1 MPAILTCRVSETD
14 LLRGAA
20 QSLIEAERARLPDLS
35 AITVLLP
42 NLHVAPAVARALGQ
56 AAGLPTLLLPT
67 LTTLPQLAKQA
78 SLDQPCVP
86 DSERQSLLYGALRA
100 RKWFRDAT
108 LLWPLTGELLKLFD
122 ELTLNQVRLPDS
134 HDDFLQQLEAAY
146 AATAGASLQ
155 FEARLAH
162 GLWHALRHDL
172 GARLDAAST
181 YALQLGQ
188 LAQTANAPLYG
199 VGLTD
204 LAPIERDFLT
214 AYAERA
220 PVTLFTSDTLAEDAT
235 TSGALLRAAWGNQAS
250 GIGSQASEEPTPL
263 FERAAALCASVPVSP
278 IADKL
283 KLFGA
288 QSLEQEALAAA
299 TQVRLWLT
307 EGKRDIAIVAQD
319 RLAARR
325 LRALLERHAIYV
337 KDETGWTFS
346 TTAASALI
354 MRWLDLVADDFYY
367 QDLLDFLKSPLV
379 LSQMPREERREAVS
393 TLELLIREHNV
404 VSRLAHYL
412 DLARGNDAL
421 ACIPLLEA
429 LHAARTGWQT
439 RRAQPLRD
447 WLKLLTSTLSQLGML
462 EPLARDLAGGQ
473 MLDMLARAERELE
486 TASETFRFAEWRHW
500 LNQCFERATFLDTGI
515 DSTIVFTHLPATRL
529 RTFDATLLLGCDA
542 RHLPSPPAATV
553 FFNQSVRASLKL
565 PTWRDAWLV
574 EQSDVA
580 GLLARSNAVLATW
593 QAFQQ
598 GEPNLLSPLFELLE
612 TCHTQA
618 YGVNLRDTRL
628 HALLKPPP
636 ILAPDL
642 AQVQPAP
649 QLDTATIPQ
658 EISASAY
665 GSLMNCPYQYFAR
678 HVLKLNEL
686 DEVQL
691 TMEKRDFGS
700 IAHHIL
706 HRFHHSY
713 PTLNDET
720 DAHWEVVL
728 HEISQ
733 HVFAP
738 MLRINYLSRAWLTE
752 WEKMI
757 PAYLA
762 WQRAHEAQG
771 WQWHSGEAAE
781 RLAMA
786 LANGAPLTL
795 KGTLDRLDEGGGGR
809 TVIDYKMKAKS
820 DLRKQLKLPGE
831 DVQLPVYALLAGER
845 TTQATYLSFNQDGV
859 ETVQPEGE
867 IQELAAEVA
876 RRLQAIFE
884 ALHAGAGLPAQG
896 AEAACAQCEM
906 EGVCRRS
913 YWTSPGTHG

>member
-1 MPAILTCRVSETD
+1 MPAILTCRFPETD

-20 QSLIEAERARLPDLS
+20 RSLIEAEQARLPDLS
-35 AITVLLP
+35 AVTVLLP
-42 NLHVAPAVARALGQ
+42 NLHAAPALARALGLE
-56 AAGLPTLLLPT
+56 AGLPTLLLPA
-67 LTTLPQLAKQA
+67 LTTLPQLAKRA
-78 SLDQPCVP
+78 SLDLPSLP

-100 RKWFRDAT
+100 RKWFHDAT
-108 LLWPLTGELLKLFD
+108 LLWPLTAELLKLFD

-134 HDDFLQQLEAAY
+134 HDDFLHQLETAY

-162 GLWHALRHDL
+162 ELWHALRHDL

-204 LAPIERDFLT
+204 LAPVERDFLT
-214 AYAERA
+214 AYAGRTQ
-220 PVTLFTSDTLAEDAT
+220 VTLFTSETLSEDA
-235 TSGALLRAAWGNQAS
+235 SSNGALLRAAWGFQGAGS
-250 GIGSQASEEPTPL
+250 GEREAENPKPL
-263 FERAAALCASVPVSP
+263 FERALILREAVPASPV
-278 IADKL
+278 AGKL

-288 QSLEQEALAAA
+288 QSLEEEAFAAA
-299 TQVRLWLT
+299 TQIRLWLA

-367 QDLLDFLKSPLV
+367 QHLLDFLKSPLV

-393 TLELLIREHNV
+393 ALELLIREHNV

-412 DLARGNDAL
+412 DLARRNDAL
-421 ACIPLLEA
+421 ACMPLLEA
-429 LHAARTGWQT
+429 LNTARTGWQT

-473 MLDMLARAERELE
+473 MLDMLARSMRELE
-486 TASETFRFAEWRHW
+486 TSSETFRFAEWRHW

-515 DSTIVFTHLPATRL
+515 ESSIVFTHLPATRL
-529 RTFDATLLLGCDA
+529 RAFDAALLLGCDA

-553 FFNQSVRASLKL
+553 FFNQSVRASLNL

-574 EQSDVA
+574 EQGDVA
-580 GLLARSNAVLATW
+580 GLLARSGAVLATW

-598 GEPNLLSPLFELLE
+598 GEPNLLSPWFELLD

-618 YGVNLRDTRL
+618 YGVNLRDTQLRS
-628 HALLKPPP
+628 LLELPP
-636 ILAPDL
+636 IPAPDL
-642 AQVQPAP
+642 AQAQPAP
-649 QLDTATIPQ
+649 RLDTTAIPQ

-665 GSLMNCPYQYFAR
+665 GSLMICPYQYFAR

-691 TMEKRDFGS
+691 TLEKRDFGS
-700 IAHHIL
+700 IVHHIL
-706 HRFHHSY
+706 HRFHHDH
-713 PTLNDET
+713 PALGDEP
-720 DAHWEVVL
+720 DAHWEAVL
-728 HEISQ
+728 RDISR

-738 MLRINYLSRAWLTE
+738 MLRINYLSRAWLAQ
-752 WEKMI
+752 WEKLI

-762 WQRAHEAQG
+762 WQREHEAQG
-771 WQWHSGEAAE
+771 WQWHSGEAVE
-781 RLAMA
+781 RLA
-786 LANGAPLTL
+786 LTLTTGAPLTL
-795 KGTLDRLDEGGGGR
+795 KGTLDRLDEGGNGR
-809 TVIDYKMKAKS
+809 TVIDYKMKAKG

-831 DVQLPVYALLAGER
+831 DVQLPVYALLAGGR
-845 TTQATYLSFNQDGV
+845 ATAAAYLSFHQDTV
-859 ETVQPEGE
+859 ETVQPEGD
-867 IQELAAEVA
+867 IQELAADVA
-876 RRLQAIFE
+876 QRLQAVFE

-896 AEAACAQCEM
+896 TEAACALCEM

-913 YWTSPGTHG
+913 YWNS

>member
-1 MPAILTCRVSETD
+1 MPAILTCRFPETD
-14 LLRGAA
+14 LLHGAA
-20 QSLIEAERARLPDLS
+20 QALIEAEQTRLPDLS
-35 AITVLLP
+35 GITVLLP
-42 NLHVAPAVARALGQ
+42 NMHAAPALARALGQ

-67 LTTLPQLAKQA
+67 LTTLPQLAKLA
-78 SLDQPCVP
+78 SLPQPTVS

-122 ELTLNQVRLPDS
+122 DLTLNQIRLPDS
-134 HDDFLQQLEAAY
+134 HDDFLRQLETAY

-162 GLWHALRHDL
+162 ELWHALRHDL

-188 LAQTANAPLYG
+188 LAQGAAAPLYG
-199 VGLTD
+199 LGLTD
-204 LAPIERDFLT
+204 LAPIEHDFLI

-220 PVTLFTSDTLAEDAT
+220 RVTLFASGTLAQDT
-235 TSGALLRAAWGNQAS
+235 SSSGALLQAAWGGQD
-250 GIGSQASEEPTPL
+250 SENPVPL
-263 FERAAALCASVPVSP
+263 YERAAALRATVPASP

-288 QSLEQEALAAA
+288 QSLEEEALAAA

-393 TLELLIREHNV
+393 ALELLIREHNV

-412 DLARGNDAL
+412 DLVRSNDAL
-421 ACIPLLEA
+421 ACVPLLEA
-429 LHAARTGWQT
+429 LHAARAGWQT

-447 WLKLLTSTLSQLGML
+447 WLKLLTNTLSQLGML

-473 MLDMLARAERELE
+473 LLDMLAHTERELE
-486 TASETFRFAEWRHW
+486 TASEMFRFAEWRHW

-565 PTWRDAWLV
+565 PTWRDAWLI

-580 GLLARSNAVLATW
+580 GLLARSGAVLATW

-598 GEPNLLSPLFELLE
+598 SEPNLLSPLFELLE
-612 TCHTQA
+612 TCHRQA
-618 YGVNLRDTRL
+618 YHLNLRDTRL
-628 HALLKPPP
+628 RALLCNAP
-636 ILAPDL
+636 LASDL
-642 AQVQPAP
+642 ALTPPAP
-649 QLDTATIPQ
+649 RLTAATIPQ

-665 GSLMNCPYQYFAR
+665 GSLMTCPYQYFAR
-678 HVLKLNEL
+678 HVLRLNEL
-686 DEVQL
+686 DDVQL
-691 TMEKRDFGS
+691 TLEKRDLGTLV
-700 IAHHIL
+700 HRIL
-706 HRFHHSY
+706 HKFHHEH
-713 PTLNDET
+713 PTLADET
-720 DAHWEVVL
+720 DAHWEAKL
-728 HEISQ
+728 HEIGQ

-738 MLRINYLSRAWLTE
+738 LLRINYLSRAWLSA
-752 WEKMI
+752 WEKLI
-757 PAYLA
+757 PAYVA
-762 WQRAHEAQG
+762 WQRSHEARG
-771 WQWHSGEAAE
+771 WQWHSGEARE
-781 RLAMA
+781 RL
-786 LANGAPLTL
+786 LLPLENGAFLTL
-795 KGTLDRLDEGGGGR
+795 KGTLDRLDEGGNGR
-809 TVIDYKMKAKS
+809 TVIDYKMKSKATLK
-820 DLRKQLKLPGE
+820 KQLLSPGE
-831 DVQLPVYALLAGER
+831 DVQLPVYALLSGDR
-845 TTQATYLSFNQDGV
+845 TTAAAYLSLDRASV
-859 ETVQPEGE
+859 EAVTLEGD
-867 IQELAAEVA
+867 INALAVDVA
-876 RRLQAIFE
+876 QRLQALFDD
-884 ALHAGAGLPAQG
+884 LHTGAGLPAQG
-896 AEAACAQCEM
+896 TEAACAQCEM
-906 EGVCRRS
+906 EGVCRRG
-913 YWTSPGTHG
+913 YWNT

>member
-1 MPAILTCRVSETD
+1 MPAILTCRLSETG

-20 QSLIEAERARLPDLS
+20 RSLIEAERARLPDLS
-35 AITVLLP
+35 AVTVLLP
-42 NLHVAPAVARALGQ
+42 NLHAAPALARALGQ
-56 AAGLPTLLLPT
+56 EAGLPTLLLPV

-78 SLDQPCVP
+78 SLDQPSVP

-108 LLWPLTGELLKLFD
+108 LLWPLTAELLKLFD

-134 HDDFLQQLEAAY
+134 HDDFLHQLETAY

-162 GLWHALRHDL
+162 ELWHALRHDL

-199 VGLTD
+199 LGLTD
-204 LAPIERDFLT
+204 LAPIERDFLI

-220 PVTLFTSDTLAEDAT
+220 PVTLFESPSLAEDE
-235 TSGALLRAAWGNQAS
+235 SDGGLLLRAAWGIQGAGS
-250 GIGSQASEEPTPL
+250 GEREAENHPAL
-263 FERAAALCASVPVSP
+263 FERALALRAANPVSP
-278 IADKL
+278 VIDKL

-288 QSLEQEALAAA
+288 QSLEEEALAAA
-299 TQVRLWLT
+299 TQIRLWLT

-412 DLARGNDAL
+412 DLARRYDAL
-421 ACIPLLEA
+421 ACVPLLEA
-429 LHAARTGWQT
+429 LNTARSGWQT

-447 WLKLLTSTLSQLGML
+447 WLKLLTGTLSQLGML

-473 MLDMLARAERELE
+473 MLDMLARSMRELE
-486 TASETFRFAEWRHW
+486 TSSETFRFAEWRHW

-529 RTFDATLLLGCDA
+529 RAFDATLLLGCDA

-553 FFNQSVRASLKL
+553 FFNQAVRASLGL

-574 EQSDVA
+574 EQGDAA
-580 GLLARSNAVLATW
+580 GLLARSGMVLATW

-598 GEPNLLSPLFELLE
+598 SEPNLLSPLFELLE

-628 HALLKPPP
+628 RSLLGIPST
-636 ILAPDL
+636 LAPDL
-642 AQVQPAP
+642 MQAQPAP
-649 QLDTATIPQ
+649 RLDTATIPQ

-691 TMEKRDFGS
+691 TLEKRDFGS
-700 IAHHIL
+700 IVHHIL
-706 HRFHHSY
+706 HKFHHSH
-713 PTLNDET
+713 PTLGDEP
-720 DAHWEVVL
+720 DAHWEAVL
-728 HEISQ
+728 REISL

-738 MLRINYLSRAWLTE
+738 MLRINYLSRAWLAQ
-752 WEKMI
+752 WEKLI

-762 WQRAHEAQG
+762 WQREHEAQG
-771 WQWHSGEAAE
+771 WQWHSGEVAE
-781 RLAMA
+781 RLTMT
-786 LANGAPLTL
+786 LATGAPLTL
-795 KGTLDRLDEGGGGR
+795 KGKLDRLDEGGAGC
-809 TVIDYKMKAKS
+809 TVIDYKMKTKS

-845 TTQATYLSFNQDGV
+845 VTQAAYLSFHQDTV
-859 ETVQPEGE
+859 ETVQPEGD
-867 IQELAAEVA
+867 INQLATDVVQ
-876 RRLQAIFE
+876 RLQAIFE
-884 ALHAGAGLPAQG
+884 GIHAGAGLPAQG
-896 AEAACAQCEM
+896 AEEACALCEM
-906 EGVCRRS
+906 EGVCRRN
-913 YWTSPGTHG
+913 YWNT

>member
-1 MPAILTCRVSETD
+1 
-14 LLRGAA
+14 
-20 QSLIEAERARLPDLS
+20 
-35 AITVLLP
+35 
-42 NLHVAPAVARALGQ
+42 
-56 AAGLPTLLLPT
+56 
-67 LTTLPQLAKQA
+67 
-78 SLDQPCVP
+78 
-86 DSERQSLLYGALRA
+86 
-100 RKWFRDAT
+100 
-108 LLWPLTGELLKLFD
+108 
-122 ELTLNQVRLPDS
+122 
-134 HDDFLQQLEAAY
+134 
-146 AATAGASLQ
+146 
-155 FEARLAH
+155 
-162 GLWHALRHDL
+162 LWHALRHDL

-188 LAQTANAPLYG
+188 RAQTANAPLYG
-199 VGLTD
+199 LGLVD
-204 LAPIERDFLT
+204 LAPIERDFLS
-214 AYAERA
+214 AYAEQA
-220 PVTLFTSDTLAEDAT
+220 PVTLFAADTLAEDA
-235 TSGALLRAAWGNQAS
+235 SVNGALLRAAWGGQGLEN
-250 GIGSQASEEPTPL
+250 PTPL
-263 FERAAALCASVPVSP
+263 FERAAALRAAIPASP

-288 QSLEQEALAAA
+288 QSLEEEALAAT
-299 TQVRLWLT
+299 TQVRLWLA

-393 TLELLIREHNV
+393 ALELLIREHNV

-412 DLARGNDAL
+412 DLARSNDCL
-421 ACIPLLEA
+421 ACMPLLEA
-429 LHAARTGWQT
+429 LHAARTGWHT

-529 RTFDATLLLGCDA
+529 RAFDATLLLGCDA

-553 FFNQSVRASLKL
+553 FFNQSVRASLQL

-580 GLLARSNAVLATW
+580 GLLARSGAVLATW
-593 QAFQQ
+593 QAYQQ
-598 GEPNLLSPLFELLE
+598 SEPNLLSPWFELLD

-618 YGVNLRDTRL
+618 YSVNLRDNQLRS
-628 HALLKPPP
+628 LLEPPP
-636 ILAPDL
+636 NLMFDL
-642 AQVQPAP
+642 AQTQPAP
-649 QLDTATIPQ
+649 QLDMARIPQ

-691 TMEKRDFGS
+691 TMEKRDFGT
-700 IAHHIL
+700 IVHLIL
-706 HRFHHSY
+706 KQFHHRY
-713 PTLNDET
+713 PSLGDET
-720 DAHWEVVL
+720 DVHWAAVL
-728 HEISQ
+728 RDIAQ

-738 MLRINYLSRAWLTE
+738 MLRINYLSRAWLTA
-752 WEKMI
+752 WEKLI

-762 WQRAHEAQG
+762 WQRAHEAEG
-771 WQWHSGEAAE
+771 WQWHSGEASE
-781 RLAMA
+781 RLLMT

-795 KGTLDRLDEGGGGR
+795 KGKLDRLDEGGAGR
-809 TVIDYKMKAKS
+809 AVIDYKMKAKEKLS
-820 DLRKQLKLPGE
+820 KQLKLPGE

-845 TTQATYLSFNQDGV
+845 ATQASYLSFHQDAV
-859 ETVQPEGE
+859 EAVQPAGD
-867 IQELAAEVA
+867 IQALAAEVA
-876 RRLQAIFE
+876 LRLQAIFE
-884 ALHAGAGLPAQG
+884 SLHAGAGLPAQG
-896 AEAACAQCEM
+896 AEDACALCDV
-906 EGVCRRS
+906 EGLCRRS
-913 YWTSPGTHG
+913 HWNK